1 MKLEGAPH
9 VSEEEALPGLRLIA
23 EGKQSKWIVDTAASH
38 SCITPAGEKK
48 LACSELLRTKA
59 NAPRLVYSARGI
71 AAITGSRSVEL
82 PRNCTVE
89 CAHPPT
95 PSRQHSLLMPRMVRA
110 AGAHVLKLPCGTSGV
125 LGADFLGGFGAVAFR
140 WSLRHLSFLHGSP
153 ASPIAEAER
162 FANESSEVASGP
174 LARVSIA
181 NRFKGL
187 VTITVVLNGPSGCVE
202 AAAIVDTGCPFT
214 VVLPWLAQK
223 LGVVVGASSVSGS
236 WFTSAARD
244 SAFRTQQRGAS
255 ATDRKPPLPEEP
267 ATTKLQPPP
276 LSPVQ
281 PTARPVP
288 GAPARAG
295 TPVCIEPPLGVS
307 LSPSDV
313 RVARGKKYGCADLIL
328 AADQVQENRTHDGK
342 HRTVEGLDDEDHAGG
357 APDIPEVL
365 SFSDAPGALCTDTS
379 MEALSGQGVD
389 APACREAVTSRLAEL
404 SSLHRSGTRP
414 SSECRLAFD
423 AVSCTV
429 PAGRGSTGLVSEAQ
443 LGCAPIANDGSREP
457 DCIEDS
463 VAVNESVVSPALQA
477 TDEGDAGNTDVDVVI
492 MSETELAESGSKTL
506 LLESVA
512 CCALQLAVLSHHER
526 RLGMPVILLGLNALT
541 KRHSLCIAPHLRK
554 VWL

>member
-1 MKLEGAPH
+1 
-9 VSEEEALPGLRLIA
+9 
-23 EGKQSKWIVDTAASH
+23 
-38 SCITPAGEKK
+38 
-48 LACSELLRTKA
+48 
-59 NAPRLVYSARGI
+59 
-71 AAITGSRSVEL
+71 
-82 PRNCTVE
+82 
-89 CAHPPT
+89 
-95 PSRQHSLLMPRMVRA
+95 MPRMVRA

-429 PAGRGSTGLVSEAQ
+429 PAGRVSKRHLRLGPASHPAVVRCECPATEAGTDEPRDGELHACGTDSSIRLVSHRSHPKRQGSTGLVSEAQ